1 MIIAMVNGAKTQLF
15 FYTEILTWMFQ
26 LSFVRVKRTSFL
38 FRLEEFQNQIK
49 AQDYEENYHVFTAW
63 RY

>member
-1 MIIAMVNGAKTQLF
+1 MIIAMVNGAKTQLCFF

-26 LSFVRVKRTSFL
+26 LSFVRMKRTSF
-38 FRLEEFQNQIK
+38 FEEFQNQIK